1 ALGALTNEGDL
12 RRWRAIR
19 PQVPDAVAE
28 KAWQVL
34 EAWQRPEDLGN
45 RTIHFCLCLAG
56 NLTVHSWLLLAKN
69 HSRSYLSLLCKES
82 HYSFLGIS
90 PVHILFLTRCIVCAN
105 CHLANK
111 PMHIE
116 VPQAILPD
124 TIFEAVVRISY
135 DIQLKQVLANGKK
148 ETLNVGVVLILPERF
163 ELAA

>member
-1 ALGALTNEGDL
+1 MAFRPYCPVNCDPGETLEGSQGLDE
-12 RRWRAIR
+12 RRR
-19 PQVPDAVAE
+19 PPTMVRDPATRN
-28 KAWQVL
+28 L
-34 EAWQRPEDLGN
+34 
-45 RTIHFCLCLAG
+45 TIHFCLCLVG
-56 NLTVHSWLLLAKN
+56 NLNVHSWLLLAKN

-82 HYSFLGIS
+82 HYSSWES
-90 PVHILFLTRCIVCAN
+90 PLFIFCFWTGCIVCAN

-116 VPQAILPD
+116 VLQAILPD

-148 ETLNVGVVLILPERF
+148 ETLNVGVVLILPEGF